1 MEFVCAVLVFAFV
14 CFIPLFLGGGNVYC
28 FEVSSTEIHLDTR
41 ITKCSQ
47 FTILHELCL
56 VLRVI

>member
-1 MEFVCAVLVFAFV
+1 M
-14 CFIPLFLGGGNVYC
+14 FIGLCIILIFFLENVYC
-28 FEVSSTEIHLDTR
+28 FEVCSAEIHVDTR

>member
-1 MEFVCAVLVFAFV
+1 MLIIYIYMIAHMLY
-14 CFIPLFLGGGNVYC
+14 IYIYMYIYIFLENVYC
-28 FEVSSTEIHLDTR
+28 FEVGSTEIHLDTR

-56 VLRVI
+56 V